1 MTPRA
6 GGAPALGLPTLPPV
20 LVSVRGHGAHTV
32 PAGAG
37 LLLHDLNLLDL
48 VRLGAPRGQSLA
60 VDLDSVEGLAAD
72 EAAIAFL
79 ATRLGVAVVI
89 TRRPGLAAR
98 APAYGCLPLLHVH
111 CLDSTGLDRALAAH
125 PGAPVG
131 TALSPGLILAHL
143 SPAERRQLPEPVLAY
158 GLVRRGEERDAAV
171 AAGAAGVVVADSESD
186 S

>member
-1 MTPRA
+1 MVTPRTPA
-6 GGAPALGLPTLPPV
+6 RLPALPAV
-20 LVSVRGHGAHTV
+20 LLSARDHGARPV

-48 VRLGAPRGQSLA
+48 VRLSARRGPSLA

-72 EAAIAFL
+72 EAALAFV
-79 ATRLGVAVVI
+79 AERLGVTVVI

-98 APAYGCLPLLHVH
+98 AADHGCLPLLHVH

-131 TALSPGLILAHL
+131 TAVSPGVVLAHL
-143 SPAERRQLPEPVLAY
+143 APEQRRRLPEPILAY
-158 GLVRRGEERDAAV
+158 GLVRRRAERDAAV
-171 AAGAAGVVVADSESD
+171 AAGAASVVVAGSASD

>member
-1 MTPRA
+1 VVKPFGA
-6 GGAPALGLPTLPPV
+6 GADLPALPRL
-20 LVSVRGHGAHTV
+20 LVSARVHAANRI

-48 VRLGAPRGQSLA
+48 VRLSARPGRSLA

-72 EAAIAFL
+72 EAAVEFL
-79 ATRLGVAVVI
+79 AARLGIAIVI

-98 APAYGCLPLLHVH
+98 APRYGCLPLLHVH

-131 TALSPGLILAHL
+131 TAVSPGLILAHL
-143 SPAERRQLPEPVLAY
+143 APAERRHLPEPVLAY
-158 GLVRRGEERDAAV
+158 GLVRRREEREAAV
-171 AAGAAGVVVADSESD
+171 AAGAAGVVVAESESD